1 MALISWSDSLSVK
14 VKQFDDQHKKLV
26 DMVNQLFDAM
36 KAGKGNQVMG
46 DILKSLIQYTQT
58 HFAAEERIMKQ
69 YGYPD
74 FEAHKK
80 EHNTLVMQVLDLQK
94 QFQEGKAVLTQ
105 NVMTFLRDWLSK
117 HIQGDDKKYGVYLNG
132 KGVS

>member
-58 HFAAEERIMKQ
+58 HFAAEERVLKQ
-69 YGYPD
+69 HGYPD
-74 FEAHKK
+74 LEAHKK
-80 EHNTLVMQVLDLQK
+80 EHNALVMQVLDLQK
-94 QFQEGKAVLTQ
+94 QLQEGKSVLTQ
-105 NVMTFLRDWLSK
+105 HVMTFLRDWLSK

-132 KGVS
+132 KGIS

>member
-74 FEAHKK
+74 VEAHKK
-80 EHNTLVMQVLDLQK
+80 EHNALVMQVLDLQK

>member
-1 MALISWSDSLSVK
+1 MALITWSDSLSVK

-36 KAGKGNQVMG
+36 KTGKGNQVMG
-46 DILKSLIQYTQT
+46 DILKQLIAYTQT
-58 HFAAEERIMKQ
+58 HFAAEERLMKQ

-80 EHNTLVMQVLDLQK
+80 EHNALVMQVLDLQK

-105 NVMTFLRDWLSK
+105 NVMTFLRDWLSR
-117 HIQGDDKKYGVYLNG
+117 HIQGDDKKYGVFFNG
-132 KGVS
+132 KGVA

>member
-1 MALISWSDSLSVK
+1 MALIIWSDSLSVK

-26 DMVNQLFDAM
+26 DMLNQLFDAM
-36 KAGKGNQVMG
+36 KTGKGSQVLG
-46 DILKSLIQYTQT
+46 DILKQLIAYTQT
-58 HFAAEERIMKQ
+58 HFAAEERLMKQ

-80 EHNTLVMQVLDLQK
+80 EHNTLVVQVLDLQK

-117 HIQGDDKKYGVYLNG
+117 HIQGDDKKYGIFFNG
-132 KGVS
+132 KGVM

>member
-1 MALISWSDSLSVK
+1 MALITWSDSLSVK

-36 KAGKGNQVMG
+36 KTGKGNQVMA
-46 DILKSLIQYTQT
+46 DILKQLIAYTQT
-58 HFAAEERIMKQ
+58 HFAAEERLMKQ

-80 EHNTLVMQVLDLQK
+80 EHNALVVQVLDLQK

-117 HIQGDDKKYGVYLNG
+117 HIQGDDKKYGVFFNG
-132 KGVS
+132 KGVA

>member
-80 EHNTLVMQVLDLQK
+80 EHNALVMQVLDLQK

-117 HIQGDDKKYGVYLNG
+117 HIQGEDKKYGVYLNG

>member
-1 MALISWSDSLSVK
+1 MALITWSDSLSVK

-36 KAGKGNQVMG
+36 KTGKGNQVMA
-46 DILKSLIQYTQT
+46 DILKQLIAYTQT
-58 HFAAEERIMKQ
+58 HFAAEERLMKQ

-80 EHNTLVMQVLDLQK
+80 EHNALVMQVLDLQK

-117 HIQGDDKKYGVYLNG
+117 HIQGDDKKYGIFFNG
-132 KGVS
+132 KGVA

>member
-1 MALISWSDSLSVK
+1 MALITWSDSLSVK

-36 KAGKGNQVMG
+36 KSGKGNQVMG
-46 DILKSLIQYTQT
+46 DILKQLIAYTQT
-58 HFAAEERIMKQ
+58 HFAAEERLMKQ

-80 EHNTLVMQVLDLQK
+80 EHNALVIQVLDLQK

-105 NVMTFLRDWLSK
+105 HVMTFLRDWLSK
-117 HIQGDDKKYGVYLNG
+117 HIQGDDKKYGVFFNG
-132 KGVS
+132 KGVA

>member
-1 MALISWSDSLSVK
+1 MALITWSDGLSVK
-14 VKQFDDQHKKLV
+14 IKQFDDQHKKLV
-26 DMVNQLFDAM
+26 EMVNQLFDAM

-46 DILKSLIQYTQT
+46 DILKQLIAYTQT
-58 HFAAEERIMKQ
+58 HFAAEERLMKQ
-69 YGYPD
+69 YGYPG
-74 FEAHKK
+74 FEEHKK
-80 EHNTLVMQVLDLQK
+80 EHNTLVLQVLDLQK

-117 HIQGDDKKYGVYLNG
+117 HIQGDDKKYGVYLNA

>member
-1 MALISWSDSLSVK
+1 MALITWSDSLSVK

-36 KAGKGNQVMG
+36 KTGKGNQVMG
-46 DILKSLIQYTQT
+46 DILKQLIAYTQT
-58 HFAAEERIMKQ
+58 HFAAEERLMKQ

-80 EHNTLVMQVLDLQK
+80 EHNALVMQVLDLQK

-105 NVMTFLRDWLSK
+105 SVMTFLRDWLSK
-117 HIQGDDKKYGVYLNG
+117 HIQGDDKKYGVFFNG
-132 KGVS
+132 KGVA

>member
-80 EHNTLVMQVLDLQK
+80 EHNALVMQVLDLQK

>member
-1 MALISWSDSLSVK
+1 MALITWSDALSVK

-26 DMVNQLFDAM
+26 EMVNQLFDAM

-74 FEAHKK
+74 FENHKK
-80 EHNTLVMQVLDLQK
+80 EHNALVMQVIDLQK

-117 HIQGDDKKYGVYLNG
+117 HIQGEDKKYGVYLNG

>member
-1 MALISWSDSLSVK
+1 MALITWSDTLSVK

-36 KAGKGNQVMG
+36 KTGKGNQVMA
-46 DILKSLIQYTQT
+46 DILKQLIAYTQT
-58 HFAAEERIMKQ
+58 HFAAEERLMKQ
-69 YGYPD
+69 FGYPD

-80 EHNTLVMQVLDLQK
+80 EHNALVMQVLDLQK

-117 HIQGDDKKYGVYLNG
+117 HIQGDDKKYGVFFNG
-132 KGVS
+132 KGVA

>member
-1 MALISWSDSLSVK
+1 MALITWSDTLSVK

-36 KAGKGNQVMG
+36 KTGKGSQVMG
-46 DILKSLIQYTQT
+46 DILKQLIAYTQT
-58 HFAAEERIMKQ
+58 HFAAEERLLKQ
-69 YGYPD
+69 YAYPD

-94 QFQEGKAVLTQ
+94 QFQEGKPVLTQ
-105 NVMTFLRDWLSK
+105 NIMTFLRDWLSK
-117 HIQGDDKKYGVYLNG
+117 HIQGDDKKYGVFLNG
-132 KGVS
+132 KGVM